1 MSNHR
6 RMSSGISTIF
16 SFDARASC
24 KCFALTDLTV
34 TVNPLSF
41 LSLLVILQLVSREY
55 IYTLSNRSVAKCYG
69 YNNLLRRA
77 FASGKVR
84 AAANDNRRCK
94 SVISAAQWEAD
105 TQALFG
111 VGWEWMLIYVRDRS
125 DMVGRHHAGIDLFG
139 GRLVNTAR
147 I

>member
-16 SFDARASC
+16 PFDARASC

-34 TVNPLSF
+34 AVNALPF

-55 IYTLSNRSVAKCYG
+55 ILSNRRVAKCYG
-69 YNNLLRRA
+69 YNNLLRRV

-125 DMVGRHHAGIDLFG
+125 DMVGRRHAGIDLFG